1 MKRISSILF
10 LLITTSFILP
20 EKKKIKIFMAGDST
34 MAIKDTKAS
43 PETGWGMPFV
53 YFWDNSVTV
62 INKAKNGAS
71 TRTFREDG
79 LWQSIEQQEASG
91 DYVFIQFG
99 HNDEVPAKKSYTTP
113 QEFQN
118 NLKRYINETKSKNA
132 IPVLLTPVARR
143 KFDSTGHIE
152 GTHEEYSELVRQV
165 ASQEKVVLI
174 DLDKISQ
181 SMYQQYGEE
190 KSKLLFLH
198 LRKIEHPNYPN
209 GREDDTHFSELGA
222 RLVAELVLNT
232 IREKLPALAER
243 IVSPKHQ

>member
-1 MKRISSILF
+1 MKRISSILL
-10 LLITTSFILP
+10 LLIITAFALP

-34 MAIKDTKAS
+34 MAVKDTRAF

-53 YFWDNSVTV
+53 YFWDACVTV

-79 LWQSIEQQEASG
+79 LWQSIEQQEGAG

-99 HNDEVPAKKSYTTP
+99 HNDEVPTKKSYTTP

-118 NLKRYINETKSKNA
+118 NLKRFIKETRSKNA
-132 IPVLLTPVARR
+132 TPILLTPVARR

-152 GTHEEYSELVRQV
+152 GTNEAYSELVRTV
-165 ASQEKVVLI
+165 AVEEKVVLI

-181 SMYQQYGEE
+181 AFYEQLGVE

-198 LRKIEHPNYPN
+198 LQKGEHPNYPD
-209 GREDDTHFSELGA
+209 GREDNTHFSELGA
-222 RLVAELVLNT
+222 RLVAQLVLKE
-232 IREKLPALAER
+232 IREKIPELTER
-243 IVSPKHQ
+243 IVSPKQK